1 MSKRIVIKKAIAA
14 GIGVFV
20 VCMTVAGA
28 EQQRL
33 PLIYG
38 ECPNELQAE
47 DVAEIMKLATTKDSS
62 PWLLEAEKTKQSSP
76 VQMRVSA
83 YLKPFVATPRL
94 RRGHMVFFFDV
105 KRPRQETRSWSLG
118 GDKHRYAQV
127 SASNKPFTTEFVFPS
142 PADKPFLVTGNIR
155 DEDLVALV
163 DFIRSYPQQ
172 PRRTDVMPDGRI
184 RSTWTMPD
192 CVHGGY
198 PILSVKEKE
207 GGSFEIHT
215 ERCEGAGQA
224 VRVKLQN
231 GKWKLLSVSNW
242 YS

>member
-1 MSKRIVIKKAIAA
+1 MRKAIAS
-14 GIGVFV
+14 GIGMLV

-33 PLIYG
+33 PLICG

-47 DVAEIMKLATTKDSS
+47 DVAEIMKLATTRDSS
-62 PWLLEAEKTKQSSP
+62 PWLLEAGKTKWSRP
-76 VQMRVSA
+76 VQMRVSV
-83 YLKPFVATPRL
+83 YLKPAVATPRL
-94 RRGHMVFFFDV
+94 RRGQMVFFFDV

-127 SASNKPFTTEFVFPS
+127 SVSDKPFTTEFAFPNS
-142 PADKPFLVTGNIR
+142 ADKPFLVTGNIR

-172 PRRTDVMPDGRI
+172 PRRMDVMPDGRI

-192 CVHGGY
+192 CVHGDY
-198 PILSVKEKE
+198 PILSVTEKE
-207 GGSFEIHT
+207 GGSFEIFT
-215 ERCEGAGQA
+215 ESREGAGQSI
-224 VRVKLQN
+224 RVKLQD
-231 GKWKLLSVSNW
+231 GKWKLLEVSNW